1 MNKDS
6 TVSSNTDLVN
16 LHVTVHYSL
25 HGSSI
30 LIAKEYMDLER
41 IFGLSFEQ
49 KYVNLKTMHRYTEQ
63 T

>member
-16 LHVTVHYSL
+16 LRVTVHYSL

-30 LIAKEYMDLER
+30 SIAKEYTE
-41 IFGLSFEQ
+41 IFGLRENFWSQF
-49 KYVNLKTMHRYTEQ
+49 
-63 T
+63 